1 MVLDSY
7 SCELCLRQRVETTR
21 HLFLPCSF
29 AKNCW
34 AMIRA
39 LVWSWLRA
47 ERATAYMKH
56 HINKPFAMEIIIIM
70 SWCIWNERNGCLFNN
85 EDPSV

>member
-21 HLFLPCSF
+21 HLFLHCSF
-29 AKNCW
+29 VKNCW
-34 AMIRA
+34 AMIRV
-39 LVWSWLRA
+39 LVSSWLRA

-70 SWCIWNERNGCLFNN
+70 SWCIWNERNGWLFNN

>member
-1 MVLDSY
+1 
-7 SCELCLRQRVETTR
+7 
-21 HLFLPCSF
+21 
-29 AKNCW
+29 
-34 AMIRA
+34 MIRV
-39 LVWSWLRA
+39 LVSSWLRA

-70 SWCIWNERNGCLFNN
+70 SWCIWNERNGWLFNN